1 MLSIRRLT
9 AIAAL
14 LLTGLAGLGSP
25 ALAAPAK
32 VTIGFPPATDFL
44 AAYVAK
50 DKGFF
55 AQHDIDAKMTL
66 IPVVNNIPSAIV
78 SGSVQI
84 GMSTIPT
91 LLQAVDGGLDL
102 KLVAGAARHTKA
114 HPFISLL
121 ARTGVK
127 YSKPSDL
134 IGKKVGVPGI
144 NSVIDVMLRKW
155 LINNKVPINKVKII
169 EAPLPQLPNV
179 LKSGNIDYVAIVE
192 PFRTKIVATHAGYI
206 AAEYFAEVN
215 PDVLVS
221 CWIADGSWADKN
233 PQVVKN
239 FRAAIDEGLAFIR
252 KNPAEARKIEK
263 KYIHYNSPSFPT
275 FNNKARPEDL
285 TFFVKLGDE
294 LHLYRNKLDPKKIVV
309 P

>member
-1 MLSIRRLT
+1 MLSIRRPT

-14 LLTGLAGLGSP
+14 LLTSLAGFGSP

-55 AQHDIDAKMTL
+55 AKHDIEATMTL

-102 KLVAGAARHTKA
+102 KLIAGAARHTKA

-134 IGKKVGVPGI
+134 VGKKVGVPGI

-192 PFRTKIVATHAGYI
+192 PFRTKIVATHTGYI

-221 CWIADGSWADKN
+221 CWIAGGEWADKN

-285 TFFVKLGDE
+285 TFFIKLGEE

>member
-1 MLSIRRLT
+1 MFSIRRVL
-9 AIAAL
+9 ASGML
-14 LLTGLAGLGSP
+14 LLAGLASP
-25 ALAAPAK
+25 AIAAPAK

-55 AQHDIDAKMTL
+55 AKHDIDATMTL

-102 KLVAGAARHTKA
+102 KIVAGAARHIKEQ
-114 HPFISLL
+114 PFISLL
-121 ARTGVK
+121 ARTGVE

-155 LINNKVPINKVKII
+155 LINNNVPINA
-169 EAPLPQLPNV
+169 APASQCVERRQCRFRRDRRPVPLQDRCHQERQDRCRV
-179 LKSGNIDYVAIVE
+179 LRRGQSG
-192 PFRTKIVATHAGYI
+192 
-206 AAEYFAEVN
+206 
-215 PDVLVS
+215 
-221 CWIADGSWADKN
+221 
-233 PQVVKN
+233 
-239 FRAAIDEGLAFIR
+239 
-252 KNPAEARKIEK
+252 
-263 KYIHYNSPSFPT
+263 
-275 FNNKARPEDL
+275 RP
-285 TFFVKLGDE
+285 GE
-294 LHLYRNKLDPKKIVV
+294 LLDCRR
-309 P
+309 

>member
-1 MLSIRRLT
+1 MFSISRVF
-9 AIAAL
+9 ASGL
-14 LLTGLAGLGSP
+14 LLLAGLASP
-25 ALAAPAK
+25 AIAAPAK

-55 AQHDIDAKMTL
+55 AKHDIDATMTL

-78 SGSVQI
+78 SGSVTI

-91 LLQAVDGGLDL
+91 FLQAVDGGLDL
-102 KLVAGAARHTKA
+102 KIVAGAARHIKEQ
-114 HPFISLL
+114 PFISLL
-121 ARTGVK
+121 ARTGVE

-155 LINNKVPINKVKII
+155 LMINNVPVDKVKII

-179 LKSGNIDYVAIVE
+179 LSGGNIDFVAIVD
-192 PFRTKIVATHAGYI
+192 PFRSRIVATKSGRI

-221 CWIADGSWADKN
+221 CWIAGGEWAEKN

-252 KNPAEARKIEK
+252 KNPAEAREIEK
-263 KYIHYNSPSFPT
+263 KYIKYNSPHLKPFI
-275 FNNKARPEDL
+275 NQARPEDL
-285 TFFVKLGDE
+285 AFFLKLGDE
-294 LHLYRNKLDPKKIVV
+294 LNLYRNKLDPKKLVV

>member
-14 LLTGLAGLGSP
+14 LLTGLAALGSP
-25 ALAAPAK
+25 ALAGPAK

-55 AQHDIDAKMTL
+55 AKHDIDAKMTL

-102 KLVAGAARHTKA
+102 KLVAGAARHPKA
-114 HPFISLL
+114 HQLISLL
-121 ARTGVK
+121 ARTGGK
-127 YSKPSDL
+127 NRKPSDL

-155 LINNKVPINKVKII
+155 LINNKVPVNEVKII

-206 AAEYFAEVN
+206 AAEYFADVN

-275 FNNKARPEDL
+275 FDNKARPEDL
-285 TFFVKLGDE
+285 TFFIKLGE
-294 LHLYRNKLDPKKIVV
+294 GLHLYRHNLDPKKIVI